1 MSNFKMGIVG
11 DKDLTQ
17 IFKVI
22 GMDTF
27 ADINEV
33 PQDEY
38 ALILSTQGGANDK
51 PYPIIMEVKL

>member
-1 MSNFKMGIVG
+1 MSIVG

-22 GMDTF
+22 GFDTF
-27 ADINEV
+27 TDIKDV

-38 ALILSTQGGANDK
+38 ALILSTQGGANEK